1 MANKLYFGNLL
12 LILFSIAISCK
23 HEKKLATAQLNYTL
37 TVLNETDS
45 SVSLKLAY
53 LDSRRFNT
61 PEGGTFY
68 TNFPHRML
76 VSIVPVTDST
86 SNFLTRVLSGNSNST
101 IDSLF
106 HFTVQNVT
114 YEERGAIVPAFDTR
128 DSLLIAFSFTIN
140 KKTPYLLYSTFRFPC
155 VVDQSN
161 RRDSWDIQY
170 NENIVPK
177 NIENEFAMLQRLM
190 DSSFPTTN
198 SQEVTNS
205 CFQITDSYT
214 FYRDRPVKLLYFP

>member
-1 MANKLYFGNLL
+1 MNPRFLVTLCLL
-12 LILFSIAISCK
+12 VLSFSACK
-23 HEKKLATAQLNYTL
+23 HEKKLATAELNYTL
-37 TVLNETDS
+37 TLISETDT

-53 LDSRRFNT
+53 LDSRNFKT
-61 PEGGTFY
+61 PEGGSFY

-86 SNFLTRVLSGNSNST
+86 SNFLSLVLSGNLNAT

-114 YEERGAIVPAFDTR
+114 YEDRGAIVPAFDTR
-128 DSLLIAFSFTIN
+128 DSLLIAFSFTIK
-140 KKTPYLLYSTFRFPC
+140 KKTPYLLYSTFRYPC

-177 NIENEFAMLQRLM
+177 NVEDEFALLQRLM
-190 DSSFPTTN
+190 DSSFPSTN
-198 SQEVTNS
+198 SQEVTNP

-214 FYRDRPVKLLYFP
+214 FYRDRPVKLLYYP

>member
-1 MANKLYFGNLL
+1 MNSRFLVTLCLL
-12 LILFSIAISCK
+12 VLSFSACK
-23 HEKKLATAQLNYTL
+23 HEKKLATAELNYTL
-37 TVLNETDS
+37 TLMSETDS

-53 LDSRRFNT
+53 LDSRSFKT
-61 PEGGTFY
+61 PEGGSFY

-76 VSIVPVTDST
+76 VSIVPVTDSA
-86 SNFLTRVLSGNSNST
+86 SNFLSLVLSGNLNST

-114 YEERGAIVPAFDTR
+114 YEDRGAIVPAFDTR
-128 DSLLIAFSFTIN
+128 DSLFIAFSFTI
-140 KKTPYLLYSTFRFPC
+140 KKKKPYLLYSTFRYPC

-177 NIENEFAMLQRLM
+177 NVEDEFALLQRLM
-190 DSSFPTTN
+190 DSSFPSTN
-198 SQEVTNS
+198 SQEVTNP

-214 FYRDRPVKLLYFP
+214 FYRDRPVKLLYYP